1 MMPVITIS
9 RHYGSGGIEIARR
22 LCEIL
27 GYSYFDKTLMVRVAA
42 EVGISE
48 KEVVDLS
55 VDTYKMRGFL
65 ERLFGRRRTSTLIPT
80 ATANSDRLRV
90 EALDEA
96 ASINLVKDTIIAAYE
111 RDNVV
116 IVGRGGQAVLR
127 DKPGVLHIRITAP
140 QGARALRVKE
150 RENIPFGQ
158 ATELVRT
165 RDQAAADYL
174 KRFFDINWENPLLY
188 HMIINTGWWEL
199 EDTSELIV
207 NALTHL
213 QIVSEDYGICPSHP
227 PNQTCIAFKACKV

>member
-1 MMPVITIS
+1 MPVITIS
-9 RHYGSGGIEIARR
+9 RQYGSGGIEVARR
-22 LCEIL
+22 LCDIL
-27 GYSYFDKTLMVRVAA
+27 GYSYFDKTLMVRVAV

-65 ERLFGRRRTSTLIPT
+65 DRLFGRRRSSSWVPSGTPS
-80 ATANSDRLRV
+80 SDRLRV

-96 ASINLVKDTIIAAYE
+96 ASVNLVKDTIVAAYQ

-140 QGARALRVKE
+140 EGARALRVKE
-150 RENIPFGQ
+150 RDNLPLSQ
-158 ATELVRT
+158 ATELVRSK
-165 RDQAAADYL
+165 DQAAVDYL
-174 KRFFDINWENPLLY
+174 KRFLDIDWENPLLY

-199 EDTSELIV
+199 EDTTELIV

-213 QIVSEDYGICPSHP
+213 KIVRED
-227 PNQTCIAFKACKV
+227 

>member
-1 MMPVITIS
+1 MPVITIS
-9 RHYGSGGIEIARR
+9 RHYGSGGIEVAKR

-48 KEVVDLS
+48 KEVIDLS
-55 VDTYKMRGFL
+55 VDTYKMRGFFD
-65 ERLFGRRRTSTLIPT
+65 RLFGRRRTGTWAPVGTPPSE
-80 ATANSDRLRV
+80 RFRV

-127 DKPGVLHIRITAP
+127 DKPGVLHVRITAP
-140 QGARALRVKE
+140 EGARAFRVKE
-150 RENIPFGQ
+150 RENIPFSQ
-158 ATELVRT
+158 ATELVRSK
-165 RDQAAADYL
+165 DQAATDYL
-174 KRFFDINWENPLLY
+174 KRFFDIEWESPLLY

-213 QIVSEDYGICPSHP
+213 KIV
-227 PNQTCIAFKACKV
+227 NQE

>member
-1 MMPVITIS
+1 MPVITIS
-9 RHYGSGGIEIARR
+9 RHYGSGGIEVARR
-22 LCEIL
+22 LCDIL

-48 KEVVDLS
+48 KDVVDLS

-65 ERLFGRRRTSTLIPT
+65 ERLFGRRRSNTWAPAGTT
-80 ATANSDRLRV
+80 GTDRLRV

-96 ASINLVKDTIIAAYE
+96 ASIRLVKDTLIAAYE
-111 RDNVV
+111 RDNVI

-140 QGARALRVKE
+140 EGARALRVKE
-150 RENIPFGQ
+150 RDDIPFSQ
-158 ATELVRT
+158 ATELVRI

-174 KRFFDINWENPLLY
+174 KRFFDIDWENPLLY

-199 EDTSELIV
+199 EDASELIV

-213 QIVSEDYGICPSHP
+213 RVVREE
-227 PNQTCIAFKACKV
+227 

>member
-1 MMPVITIS
+1 MPVITIS

-48 KEVVDLS
+48 KDVVDLS

-65 ERLFGRRRTSTLIPT
+65 ERLFGRRRSSTWAPAGT
-80 ATANSDRLRV
+80 TGADRLRV
-90 EALDEA
+90 EALDAA
-96 ASINLVKDTIIAAYE
+96 ASISLVKDTIIAAYE
-111 RDNVV
+111 RDNVI

-140 QGARALRVKE
+140 EGARALRVKE
-150 RENIPFGQ
+150 RDDIPFSQ

-174 KRFFDINWENPLLY
+174 KRFFDIDWENPLLY
-188 HMIINTGWWEL
+188 HMIVNTGWWEL
-199 EDTSELIV
+199 EDASELIV

-213 QIVSEDYGICPSHP
+213 RVVREE
-227 PNQTCIAFKACKV
+227 